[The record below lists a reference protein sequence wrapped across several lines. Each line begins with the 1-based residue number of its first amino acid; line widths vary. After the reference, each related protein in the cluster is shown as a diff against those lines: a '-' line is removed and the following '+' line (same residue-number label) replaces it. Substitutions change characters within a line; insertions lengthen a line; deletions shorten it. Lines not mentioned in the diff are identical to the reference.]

1 MPELSPEEFAEVPGL
16 ELSQRAALHRFRNTR
31 TVSVGG
37 EVVKV
42 SKGQRNRA
50 REIQTEDDLKNWARV
65 DEPGVKAEQV
75 SRAAQRYGLMGPH
88 DSLGRTIH
96 RAYSREKR

>member
-1 MPELSPEEFAEVPGL
+1 MPELSPEEFGDVPGL
-16 ELSQRAALHRFRNTR
+16 ELSQREALRRFQTTR

-37 EVVKV
+37 EIVKT
-42 SKGQRNRA
+42 SKGQRSRA
-50 REIQTEDDLKNWARV
+50 REVRTPEDLKRWGRV
-65 DEPGVKAEQV
+65 DEPGIKAEQV
-75 SRAAQRYGLMGPH
+75 SSAANRYGLMGPH